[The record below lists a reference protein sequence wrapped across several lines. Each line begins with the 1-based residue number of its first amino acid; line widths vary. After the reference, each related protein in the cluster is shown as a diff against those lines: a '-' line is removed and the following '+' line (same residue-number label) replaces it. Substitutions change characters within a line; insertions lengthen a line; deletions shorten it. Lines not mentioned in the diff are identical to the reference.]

1 MLAQSSGERLAGSG
15 GGLLALARPSR
26 CPSLAVSRRSTSLGL
41 ARSRQSVTRESGLA
55 PCEHGGVT
63 QLSSGRLRTATAAD
77 GPQLLHLWALLFD
90 EDATTPGGPWKD
102 HAREWF
108 TRYVD
113 DARSARFP
121 AIDVAG
127 DLVATAIGTL
137 EIGVPSPQCVRG
149 RTVRLANVITLP
161 GHRGQGHATMLVLDV
176 VAWARS
182 IAADRVD
189 LSATPVGQR
198 VYEKLGFT
206 VTSAPRMK
214 LVL

>member
-1 MLAQSSGERLAGSG
+1 MVSSQRRESAYEVGSAARLGSCKHDKVTQISSG
-15 GGLLALARPSR
+15 
-26 CPSLAVSRRSTSLGL
+26 
-41 ARSRQSVTRESGLA
+41 
-55 PCEHGGVT
+55 H
-63 QLSSGRLRTATAAD
+63 LRTAQAED
-77 GPQLLHLWALLFD
+77 GAQLLRLWALLFD
-90 EDATTPGGPWKD
+90 ENGTTPEEPWKG

-113 DARSARFP
+113 DADQARFP
-121 AIDVAG
+121 VIEADG
-127 DLVATAIGTL
+127 ELVATAIGTL
-137 EIGVPSPQCVRG
+137 EIGVPNPQCVRG

-161 GHRGQGHATMLVLDV
+161 EHRGQGLGTMLVLDV

-189 LSATPVGQR
+189 LSATPTGQR
-198 VYEKLGFT
+198 IYEKVGFT

>member
-1 MLAQSSGERLAGSG
+1 MGQRGPFGSCHH
-15 GGLLALARPSR
+15 RE
-26 CPSLAVSRRSTSLGL
+26 
-41 ARSRQSVTRESGLA
+41 VTA
-55 PCEHGGVT
+55 T
-63 QLSSGRLRTATAAD
+63 SSGRLRTARAED
-77 GPQLLHLWALLFD
+77 GAQLLRLWALVSD
-90 EDATTPGGPWKD
+90 DGGTAPETPWKG

-108 TRYVD
+108 TRYAGD
-113 DARSARFP
+113 TRNARFP
-121 AIDVAG
+121 AIEVDG
-127 DLVATAIGTL
+127 EIVATAIGTL

-161 GHRGQGHATMLVLDV
+161 EHRGHGYGTTLVLDV

-189 LSATPVGQR
+189 LSATPAGQR
-198 VYEKLGFT
+198 IYQKLGFT

>member
-1 MLAQSSGERLAGSG
+1 MSEHGEMGRRGLFGSCNYGEVTQISSG
-15 GGLLALARPSR
+15 
-26 CPSLAVSRRSTSLGL
+26 C
-41 ARSRQSVTRESGLA
+41 
-55 PCEHGGVT
+55 
-63 QLSSGRLRTATAAD
+63 LRTAKAED
-77 GPQLLHLWALLFD
+77 GAQLLRLWALLSD
-90 EDATTPGGPWKD
+90 DGGTAFEEPWKD

-113 DARSARFP
+113 DTRNARFP
-121 AIDVAG
+121 VIEVDG
-127 DLVATAIGTL
+127 ELVATAIGTL
-137 EIGVPSPQCVRG
+137 EVGVPNPQCVRG

-161 GHRGQGHATMLVLDV
+161 EHRGHGHGTMLVLDV

-189 LSATPVGQR
+189 LSATPAGQR
-198 VYEKLGFT
+198 IYEKLGFT